1 MIGPRARSRKSR
13 AAGGAAAGR
22 KASETPRRAAPERS
36 TVRPRDPRS
45 AERAERDA
53 LRPFVWPG
61 SGRGIRTPDLRV
73 MSPVSYRCSI
83 PRRRAPV

>member
-1 MIGPRARSRKSR
+1 MIGPRAQSRKSR
-13 AAGGAAAGR
+13 ATAAGR
-22 KASETPRRAAPERS
+22 KASGTPRRAAPERS
-36 TVRPRDPRS
+36 PVRPRSPRS
-45 AERAERDA
+45 AERAERGA